1 MEQLQQQAA
10 QVAAEL
16 IEVTRLQKGQ
26 LLVIGCS
33 SSEIVGRRI
42 GKGSS
47 LEAAQAVWAGMYPV
61 LRAKGVS
68 LCVQCCEHLNRAL
81 VIERAD
87 ALRLG
92 LEIVNVIPQLHAGGA
107 FAVTAYENM
116 ADPVVVEHV
125 KADAGIDIGGV
136 LIGMHLKHVAVP
148 VRLSEKTL
156 GEAMLLCARTR
167 PKYIGGWRA
176 AYREDA

>member
-1 MEQLQQQAA
+1 MNELQGKAA
-10 QVAAEL
+10 QVASEL

-33 SSEIVGRRI
+33 SSEIVGQRI

-47 LEAAQAVWAGMYPV
+47 KEAAESVWNGMYPV
-61 LRAKGVS
+61 LQAAGIS

-81 VIERAD
+81 VIERRD
-87 ALRLG
+87 AERFG
-92 LEIVNVIPQLHAGGA
+92 FEIVNVIPQLHAGGA
-107 FAVTAYENM
+107 FAVTAYENFD
-116 ADPVVVEHV
+116 DPVVVEHV
-125 KADAGIDIGGV
+125 RADAGIDIGGV

-148 VRLSEKTL
+148 VRLNEKFL

-176 AYREDA
+176 KYHENL

>member
-1 MEQLQQQAA
+1 MEELKQQAA
-10 QVAAEL
+10 QVARQL

-33 SSEIVGRRI
+33 SSEIVGKRI
-42 GKGSS
+42 GKGRSK
-47 LEAAQAVWAGMYPV
+47 EAAEAVWAGMYPI
-61 LRAKGVS
+61 LREAGISV
-68 LCVQCCEHLNRAL
+68 CVQCCEHLNRAL

-87 ALRLG
+87 ALRFG
-92 LEIVNVIPQLHAGGA
+92 FEIVNVIPQLHAGGA
-107 FAVTAYENM
+107 FAVTAYENFD
-116 ADPVVVEHV
+116 DPVVVETV

-148 VRLSEKTL
+148 CRLDEKYL

-176 AYREDA
+176 AYHENL